1 MTQATPRR
9 NKTKLEKMQ
18 QTDFCILKT
27 RSSDDFIVCL
37 ALVMLARC
45 YRLDDK
51 TSSSDDGDSNNN
63 NSNNNKDDNNDNDNG
78 NDNFDKDEDI
88 NFDNSDND
96 ATLATSPEMTIRLRR
111 CVLI

>member
-18 QTDFCILKT
+18 QTDCCILKT
-27 RSSDDFIVCL
+27 RSSDDSISL
-37 ALVMLARC
+37 ALVRLARC
-45 YRLDDK
+45 YRLPDK

-63 NSNNNKDDNNDNDNG
+63 NNNKDDNNG

-96 ATLATSPEMTIRLRR
+96 ATLATSTEMMIRLRR